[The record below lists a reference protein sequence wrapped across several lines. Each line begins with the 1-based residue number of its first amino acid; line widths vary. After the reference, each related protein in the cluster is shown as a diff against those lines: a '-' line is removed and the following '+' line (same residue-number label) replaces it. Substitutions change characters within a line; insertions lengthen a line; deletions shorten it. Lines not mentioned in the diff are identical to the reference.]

1 MKHNLQCCAFVALV
15 GLVAIPG
22 VSLAGALRIGVF
34 GLFHPY
40 ELVLR
45 PAPNGV
51 LLVEGG
57 GETIALG
64 DGQAARLSKADN
76 VVECR
81 AGQRL
86 ISSAK
91 FRASSRSGSD
101 AEFILSVPGKIER
114 RYRGTLEVSVA
125 RGALLSVAVMD
136 REVAVASAVVAEAAP
151 GASLEALK
159 AQAVVTRSYYA
170 ATRGRHAGFDFCD
183 TTHCQFIREPAT
195 ADSLAALATTATRD
209 LVLFYGDS
217 VVAALFSA
225 SCGGRTRTLQQVG
238 LGAEGYPYFA
248 VDCPP
253 CLHRAHRW
261 QARLDSK
268 VAAPLLADAA
278 SENARLRVGRK
289 LGWNVIPGTN
299 YSAWREGETIVVE
312 GRGAG
317 HGLGLCQLGA
327 VAMAQEGAGFQ
338 QVLTYYYPN
347 TRLGSEGSS
356 RESDTRQALARDV
369 PP

>member
-1 MKHNLQCCAFVALV
+1 MKRNLQCCAFVALI
-15 GLVAIPG
+15 GLVAIPD
-22 VSLAGALRIGVF
+22 VFCAATLRMGVF
-34 GLFHPY
+34 GLFYPQ
-40 ELVLR
+40 EFVLR

-51 LLVEGG
+51 LLVDGG
-57 GETIALG
+57 VETIALE
-64 DGQAARLSKADN
+64 DGQTARLSKVDN

-86 ISSAK
+86 ISAAK

-114 RYRGTLEVSVA
+114 RYHGTLEVSVA
-125 RGALLSVAVMD
+125 LGALLSVVVMD
-136 REVAVASAVVAEAAP
+136 REVAVASAVTAEAPP
-151 GASLEALK
+151 GASLEVLK
-159 AQAVVTRSYYA
+159 AQAVATRSYYA

-195 ADSLAALATTATRD
+195 PDSLAVLATTATQG

-217 VVAALFSA
+217 VIAALFSA
-225 SCGGRTRTLQQVG
+225 SCGGHTRTLQQVG
-238 LGAEGYPYFA
+238 LRTEGYPYFA

-253 CLHRAHRW
+253 CLQRARRW
-261 QARLDSK
+261 QARLDWK
-268 VAAPLLADAA
+268 VAAPLLAEAA
-278 SENARLRVGRK
+278 SEGARLRVGRK
-289 LGWNVIPGTN
+289 LGWDVVPGAN
-299 YSAWREGETIVVE
+299 YSAWSEGETIVVQ

-338 QVLTYYYPN
+338 QILTYYYPN
-347 TRLGSEGSS
+347 TRLGSEGRSANLTTAG
-356 RESDTRQALARDV
+356 R
-369 PP
+369 

>member
-1 MKHNLQCCAFVALV
+1 MKQNLQCCAFAALV
-15 GLVAIPG
+15 GLVAIPE
-22 VSLAGALRIGVF
+22 VCLAGTLRIGVF
-34 GLFHPY
+34 GLFHPR
-40 ELVLR
+40 ELILR
-45 PAPNGV
+45 PAANGV
-51 LLVEGG
+51 LLLEGG
-57 GETIALG
+57 GGTIALA
-64 DGQAARLSKADN
+64 DGRTARLSNAED

-81 AGQRL
+81 VGQRL

-114 RYRGTLEVSVA
+114 RYRGTLEVLVA
-125 RGALLSVAVMD
+125 RGTLHSVVVMD
-136 REVAVASAVVAEAAP
+136 REVAVASAVAAEAPP

-183 TTHCQFIREPAT
+183 STHCQLIREPAT

-209 LVLFYGDS
+209 LMLLYGDS

-225 SCGGRTRTLQQVG
+225 SCGGRTRTPHEIG
-238 LGAEGYPYFA
+238 LRAEGYPYFA
-248 VDCPP
+248 VDCSP
-253 CLHRAHRW
+253 CLHRARRW

-268 VAAPLLADAA
+268 VAAPLLADRA
-278 SENARLRVGRK
+278 SENARLGIGRR
-289 LGWNVIPGTN
+289 LGWNVVPGNN
-299 YSAWREGETIVVE
+299 YSAWSEGESIVVQ

-327 VAMAQEGAGFQ
+327 AAMAQEGAGFQ
-338 QVLTYYYPN
+338 QILTHYYPN
-347 TRLGSEGSS
+347 TRLGSKAVHANRTSAG
-356 RESDTRQALARDV
+356 L
-369 PP
+369 